1 MSCSNSLLHA
11 AHAVKGGASTMIDS
25 TEMTCCAAC
34 QLPCIN
40 VERRA
45 GSVFMC
51 AISQNAFWFCTVN
64 LKHMCKLFVQ
74 YITMLR

>member
-1 MSCSNSLLHA
+1 MNLYHSKFKVA
-11 AHAVKGGASTMIDS
+11 IDS
-25 TEMTCCAAC
+25 PVMTCCAEC
-34 QLPCIN
+34 QLP
-40 VERRA
+40 VLLLRRA

-74 YITMLR
+74 YITTLR